1 VNHAPDPEGM
11 PATSRVLKREEKER
25 FFEMPSFENAAKIL
39 LDLEFLCTFMPFAGI
54 FAQLTIL
61 HLERVWFDGPCLLGD
76 AVSSSKSR
84 WRRPCLQVLKIRNAR
99 GLSDLV
105 INSESLL
112 EVELSNLD
120 SLWELRIEATVLKI
134 LTVVNCCFFC
144 FRATVSAPLLV
155 FLEWSDLKGQCS
167 VELGQ
172 MPHPG
177 KKISAGRI
185 RNFRDILFTGWVR
198 NFSSIVRNFH
208 IFKILLSNIR
218 QSSPNTLTL
227 IDV

>member
-1 VNHAPDPEGM
+1 LAPSLLVIWLPAAVRRLSGGTLVLVNHAPDPEGM

-61 HLERVWFDGPCLLGD
+61 HLERVCFGGACLLGD

-84 WRRPCLQVLKIRNAR
+84 WRCPCLQVPKIRNAR

-134 LTVVNCCFFC
+134 LTVQVYLQE
-144 FRATVSAPLLV
+144 RTS
-155 FLEWSDLKGQCS
+155 
-167 VELGQ
+167 
-172 MPHPG
+172 
-177 KKISAGRI
+177 
-185 RNFRDILFTGWVR
+185 
-198 NFSSIVRNFH
+198 FS
-208 IFKILLSNIR
+208 
-218 QSSPNTLTL
+218 
-227 IDV
+227 